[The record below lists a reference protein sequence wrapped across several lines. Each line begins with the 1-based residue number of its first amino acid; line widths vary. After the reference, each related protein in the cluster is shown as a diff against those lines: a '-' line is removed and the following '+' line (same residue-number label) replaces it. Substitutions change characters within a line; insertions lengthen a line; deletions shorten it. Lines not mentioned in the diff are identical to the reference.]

1 MQAIE
6 NELKG
11 IDKRFKWFAESIEDA
26 KNKKLFN
33 VIDILLNEMED
44 MVDKKRKL
52 ITRLGEKN
60 ESSRSNR

>member
-26 KNKKLFN
+26 KKKKLFN